1 MICYWGTICTPLY
14 KSLFQRAKIQDP
26 KKIEIP
32 YIFRQKNC
40 EIPYMIHGK
49 NCEIPTKVVFLRLK

>member
-1 MICYWGTICTPLY
+1 MLLIVYESIKPIL
-14 KSLFQRAKIQDP
+14 LFQRAKIQDP

-40 EIPYMIHGK
+40 EIPYI
-49 NCEIPTKVVFLRLK
+49 IR